1 MIKTPKVSVYIPVY
15 NYGKYVEKAIESVIR
30 QTFDDWELIIINDG
44 SNDESEEIIRKYEH
58 YPKITTVNQKNKGLA
73 ITSNIAL
80 RLSRGEYIIRLDG
93 DDFFD
98 ENAFLVMV
106 NFLDKHHE
114 ISLVYPDYFLV
125 NENDE
130 IISVECREKINGGDD
145 CLLDLPPH
153 GACTMWRKAVLLE
166 LGGYSEDITCQDGYD
181 IWFRFLESHKADNI
195 NLPLFYYRQHPDSL
209 TKNEKRILK
218 TRQEIKRKYIERKKE
233 KNGDFQQ
240 INRIAIIPVRS
251 HSNVTTKMA
260 LSKIARRP
268 MIDYTLLE
276 ALKADCFNRVV
287 VVSEDE
293 KILQYVDKNYEDIL
307 TMKRPIEYSRRNTR
321 IEDTIELVL
330 NNLEKNDLEKF
341 DEVMLLY
348 SQSPLKR
355 SEHFIKAIDT
365 LQIFDTDCV
374 VPLCETMSP
383 YYVRQKN
390 GLERIGNTE
399 MFRLERKTIYKGN
412 GSFLLF
418 KTSNLQTGSV
428 MGERIGHVIML
439 REDSINICSKFD
451 FNVAEF
457 LLKKR

>member
-15 NYGKYVEKAIESVIR
+15 NYGRYVEKAIESVIK

-44 SNDESEEIIRKYEH
+44 SSDESEEIIGKYEH
-58 YPKITTVNQKNKGLA
+58 YPKITTVNQKNRGLA

-80 RLSRGEYIIRLDG
+80 RLSIGEYIIRLDG
-93 DDFFD
+93 DDFLD

-114 ISLVYPDYFLV
+114 IGLVYPDYFLID
-125 NENDE
+125 ENDE
-130 IISVECREKINGGDD
+130 IISVESRERINGGDD
-145 CLLDLPPH
+145 FLFDLPPH
-153 GACTMWRKAVLLE
+153 GACTMFRKNLLLE

-181 IWFRFLESHKADNI
+181 IWFRFLEYHKADNI
-195 NLPLFYYRQHPDSL
+195 NLPLFYYRQHPKSL
-209 TKNEKRILK
+209 TKNEKKILK
-218 TRQEIKRKYIERKKE
+218 TRQEIKRRYIERKRE
-233 KNGDFQQ
+233 KNDECQQ

-260 LSKIARRP
+260 LTKIAGRP
-268 MIDYTLLE
+268 MIDYTLRE
-276 ALKADCFNRVV
+276 ALKADYFNRIV
-287 VVSEDE
+287 VVSENDE
-293 KILQYVDKNYEDIL
+293 ILQYVDKNYKNIL

-321 IEDTIELVL
+321 VEDTIELVL
-330 NNLEKNDLEKF
+330 NNLEKNNLEKY

-365 LQIFDTDCV
+365 MHIFDTDCV
-374 VPLCETMSP
+374 ISLCETVNP

-390 GLERIGNTE
+390 GLKRIGNRE

-412 GSFLLF
+412 GALLLF
-418 KTSNLQTGSV
+418 KTKNLQAGSV
-428 MGERIGHVIML
+428 MGERIGHIIML
-439 REDSINICSKFD
+439 SEDSINICSKFD
-451 FNVAEF
+451 FDVAEF
-457 LLKKR
+457 WLNKR